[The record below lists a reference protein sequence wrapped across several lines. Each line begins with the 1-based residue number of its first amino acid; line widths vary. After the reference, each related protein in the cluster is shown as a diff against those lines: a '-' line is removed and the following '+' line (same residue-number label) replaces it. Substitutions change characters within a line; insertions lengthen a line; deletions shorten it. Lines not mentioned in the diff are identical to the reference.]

1 MIFGYGDA
9 ERIAAERAEAG
20 ELLHPARAE
29 HADHEVHAR
38 TKGGDHGQNLPA
50 LIAVWYYLK
59 AEILAVVAENV
70 PQVYQ
75 DLAGIEKGRAYA
87 YDFLAAMF
95 NVPRPFH
102 NRFALGD
109 CLPGLCVDVFT
120 GFGQLHAVAAAYQ
133 QLDAQPLF
141 QGVHL
146 LHYS

>member
-1 MIFGYGDA
+1 MSH
-9 ERIAAERAEAG
+9 R
-20 ELLHPARAE
+20 
-29 HADHEVHAR
+29 
-38 TKGGDHGQNLPA
+38 
-50 LIAVWYYLK
+50 
-59 AEILAVVAENV
+59 
-70 PQVYQ
+70 VYQ
-75 DLAGIEKGRAYA
+75 DLPGIEKGRAYA

-102 NRFALGD
+102 NRFTLGD

-120 GFGQLHAVAAAYQ
+120 GLGQLHAVAAAYQ